1 VSRIPPR
8 WRLRVWLVAACAT
21 ALATLGATSLV
32 PVQTNAGSQPRF
44 GVASGPHEPVFA
56 AHRGLLTAVGALR
69 SAAAQ
74 AEVGLP
80 PGIVRTVGTHLVVD
94 GQPWRF
100 LGFNDYKLT
109 SQTYAAGFTCG
120 GEHPDAAVAADFAA
134 MHRLGVT
141 VVRTWF
147 FQSFVAGR
155 TWAAFDRV
163 LADAAQNGIRVIPV
177 LSTQWGDCE
186 NFNHA
191 PLAYKS
197 LAWYQSDYLTH
208 ADYGMALPYHDY
220 AVMVAHHYAG
230 DPRIAFWQLMNEAEA
245 ADSQGGRCHEQNA
258 AKTLRAFADN
268 MTAAVKSADPSHL
281 VSLGTSGGN
290 QCGTAGADYT
300 YINGGSID
308 ICEYHDYATT
318 PVSAPRVNPCSG
330 LQKPLFVG
338 ERGFKADLGTGAV
351 TPETLQQRARYFATE
366 IQSSL
371 GSDAFQGYLLWSW
384 SIGPSVSYDVS
395 PSDPTAAV
403 LVNAM
408 PLATPEAVYLAV
420 AHSG

>member
-1 VSRIPPR
+1 MSRIPPR
-8 WRLRVWLVAACAT
+8 WTLRVWLVAACAT
-21 ALATLGATSLV
+21 ALATLEATSLM
-32 PVQTNAGSQPRF
+32 PPQTYPGSQPRF
-44 GVASGPHEPVFA
+44 GVASGPPEPVFA

-74 AEVGLP
+74 AEVGMR
-80 PGIVRTVGTHLVVD
+80 PGIVRAVGTHLVVD

-100 LGFNDYKLT
+100 LGFNDYQLT

-120 GEHPDAAVAADFAA
+120 GQHTDAAVAADFAD

-155 TWAAFDRV
+155 TWTAFDRV
-163 LADAAQNGIRVIPV
+163 LADAAKNSIRVIPV

-197 LAWYQSDYLTH
+197 LAWYRSDYMTQP
-208 ADYGMALPYHDY
+208 DYGMPLSYHDY
-220 AVMVAHHYAG
+220 AVMVAQHYAG

-245 ADSQGGRCHEQNA
+245 ADSRGGGCNEHDA
-258 AKTLRAFADN
+258 AATLRAFADN
-268 MTAAVKSADPSHL
+268 MTAAVKSADPYHL
-281 VSLGTSGGN
+281 VSLGTSGGG
-290 QCGTAGADYT
+290 QCGSVGADYA

-318 PVSAPRVNPCSG
+318 PVTAPRVNLCSG

-338 ERGFKADLGTGAV
+338 ERGFKADLGSGAV
-351 TPETLQQRARYFATE
+351 TSQTLQQRARYFATD
-366 IQSSL
+366 IQGSL
-371 GSDAFQGYLLWSW
+371 GADACQGYLLWSW
-384 SIGPSVSYDVS
+384 SRGPSVSYDVS

-403 LVNAM
+403 LVSAM
-408 PLATPEAVYLAV
+408 SLASAEAVYLAV
-420 AHSG
+420 TRAG